1 MNETIGGSMLFLT
14 PVQDTMQKDKII
26 FIYQSQYSRMAYT
39 AGKYL
44 HTREDVE
51 DAVQETVVR
60 LITMLDR
67 IETDDPVR
75 LKNLCCVVARNV
87 AVNMAK
93 AKRQNVLPL
102 EEVFDTAD
110 RTAPTPEEAAM
121 ENDLVSRLI
130 SAIDSMSDIYRD
142 VCRLKYINELKE
154 SEIAR
159 LLDLPPKTVN
169 QRIFRGKQILKNI
182 LMKENANA

>member
-1 MNETIGGSMLFLT
+1 MLFLT
-14 PVQDTMQKDKII
+14 LVQDAVQKDKII
-26 FIYQSQYSRMAYT
+26 FIYQNHYSRMAYT

-44 HTREDVE
+44 YSREDVE
-51 DAVQETVVR
+51 DAVQESMLKLLTV
-60 LITMLDR
+60 IDR
-67 IETDDPVR
+67 IEVEDPVR

-93 AKRQNVLPL
+93 SKKQNVLPL

-110 RTAPTPEEAAM
+110 RSTKTPEETAV
-121 ENDLVSRLI
+121 ENDLMSRLI
-130 SAIDSMSDIYRD
+130 SCIDSMSDIYRD

-182 LMKENANA
+182 LMKENVNA

>member
-1 MNETIGGSMLFLT
+1 MLFLMT
-14 PVQDTMQKDKII
+14 VQDAVQKDKII

-44 HTREDVE
+44 HNREDVE
-51 DAVQETVVR
+51 DAVQDSMLR
-60 LITMLDR
+60 LITVIDR
-67 IETDDPVR
+67 VETDDPVR

-87 AVNMAK
+87 AVNMARARGQK
-93 AKRQNVLPL
+93 ILPL

-110 RTAPTPEEAAM
+110 HGTRTPEDTAI
-121 ENDLVSRLI
+121 ENDLMSRLI
-130 SAIDSMSDIYRD
+130 SCIDSMSDIYRD

-169 QRIFRGKQILKNI
+169 QRIFRGKQMLKNM
-182 LMKENANA
+182 LMKENVNA

>member
-1 MNETIGGSMLFLT
+1 MLFLMT
-14 PVQDTMQKDKII
+14 VQDAVQKDKLI

-44 HTREDVE
+44 HTREDIE
-51 DAVQETVVR
+51 DAVQDSMER
-60 LITMLDR
+60 LIAVIDR
-67 IETDDPVR
+67 VELDDPVR

-87 AVNMAK
+87 AVNLARNK
-93 AKRQNVLPL
+93 KQKLIPL
-102 EEVFDTAD
+102 DEVFNTAD
-110 RTAPTPEEAAM
+110 TGTPSPEETAM
-121 ENDLVSRLI
+121 ENDLMSRLMA
-130 SAIDSMSDIYRD
+130 AIDSMSDIYRD

-182 LMKENANA
+182 LMKENVNA

>member
-1 MNETIGGSMLFLT
+1 MLFLMT
-14 PVQDTMQKDKII
+14 VQDAVQKDKLI

-44 HTREDVE
+44 HTREDIE
-51 DAVQETVVR
+51 DAVQDAMVR
-60 LITMLDR
+60 LITVIDR

-87 AVNMAK
+87 AVNIARSRGNK
-93 AKRQNVLPL
+93 ILSL
-102 EEVFDTAD
+102 EEVFNTAD
-110 RTAPTPEEAAM
+110 YSIPSPEETAV
-121 ENDLVSRLI
+121 EKDLMSRLMA
-130 SAIDSMSDIYRD
+130 AIDSMSDIYRD

-182 LMKENANA
+182 LMKENVNA

>member
-1 MNETIGGSMLFLT
+1 MLFST
-14 PVQDTMQKDKII
+14 TVRDTVHKDKITY
-26 FIYQSQYSRMAYT
+26 IYQSQYSRMAYT

-51 DAVQETVVR
+51 DAVQDSIVR
-60 LITMLDR
+60 LITVIDR
-67 IETDDPVR
+67 VETENPVR
-75 LKNLCCVVARNV
+75 LKNLCCVVTRNV
-87 AVNMAK
+87 AINMARDRGQK
-93 AKRQNVLPL
+93 ILPL
-102 EEVFDTAD
+102 EEVFDTTD
-110 RTAPTPEEAAM
+110 HTTPTPEEAAV
-121 ENDLVSRLI
+121 ENDLMSRI
-130 SAIDSMSDIYRD
+130 MSAIDSMSDIYRD

-182 LMKENANA
+182 LMKENVHA

>member
-1 MNETIGGSMLFLT
+1 MLFLMT
-14 PVQDTMQKDKII
+14 VQDAVQRDKII
-26 FIYQSQYSRMAYT
+26 YIYQSQYSRMAYT

-51 DAVQETVVR
+51 DAVQDSMER
-60 LITMLDR
+60 LITVIDR
-67 IETDDPVR
+67 VELDDPVR

-87 AVNMAK
+87 AINIARSRGNK
-93 AKRQNVLPL
+93 ILSL
-102 EEVFDTAD
+102 EEVFNTAD
-110 RTAPTPEEAAM
+110 YSIPSPEETAV
-121 ENDLVSRLI
+121 EKDLMSRLMA
-130 SAIDSMSDIYRD
+130 AIDSMSDIYRD

-169 QRIFRGKQILKNI
+169 QRIFRGKQMLKNM
-182 LMKENANA
+182 LMKENVNA

>member
-1 MNETIGGSMLFLT
+1 MLFST
-14 PVQDTMQKDKII
+14 TQRDTVHKDKII

-51 DAVQETVVR
+51 DAVQETVIR

-67 IETDDPVR
+67 IETEDPVR
-75 LKNLCCVVARNV
+75 LKNLCCIVTRNV
-87 AVNMAK
+87 AINMARDRGHK
-93 AKRQNVLPL
+93 ILPL
-102 EEVFDTAD
+102 EEVFDTTD
-110 RTAPTPEEAAM
+110 HTTPTPEEAVI
-121 ENDLVSRLI
+121 ENDLMSRLI
-130 SAIDSMSDIYRD
+130 SCIDSMSDIYRD

-169 QRIFRGKQILKNI
+169 QRIFRGKQILKNM
-182 LMKENANA
+182 LTKENANA

>member
-1 MNETIGGSMLFLT
+1 MLFLMT
-14 PVQDTMQKDKII
+14 VQDAVQKDKII

-39 AGKYL
+39 VGKYL
-44 HTREDVE
+44 HSREDIE
-51 DAVQETVVR
+51 DAVQESMVR
-60 LITMLDR
+60 LIQVLDR
-67 IETDDPVR
+67 IDTEDPTR

-87 AVNMAK
+87 AINMARSK
-93 AKRQNVLPL
+93 KKKLLPL
-102 EEVFDTAD
+102 EEVFDMAD
-110 RTAPTPEEAAM
+110 HSSTTPEERVV
-121 ENDLVSRLI
+121 EKDIISKLI
-130 SAIDSMSDIYRD
+130 SAIDTMSDIYRD

-182 LMKENANA
+182 LMKESTNA

>member
-1 MNETIGGSMLFLT
+1 MLFLLT
-14 PVQDTMQKDKII
+14 VQDVVHRDKVIY
-26 FIYQSQYSRMAYT
+26 IYQSQYSRMAYT
-39 AGKYL
+39 VSKYL

-51 DAVQETVVR
+51 DAVQDTVER
-60 LITMLDR
+60 LIRIIDR

-87 AVNMAK
+87 ALNRVREGK
-93 AKRQNVLPL
+93 ANILPL
-102 EEVFDTAD
+102 EEIFDTTDHA
-110 RTAPTPEEAAM
+110 TPTPEESAI
-121 ENDLVSRLI
+121 ENDILSRLI
-130 SAIDSMSDIYRD
+130 TAIDSLGDIYRD

-169 QRIFRGKQILKNI
+169 QRIFRGRQMLKNI
-182 LMKENANA
+182 LMKENINA

>member
-1 MNETIGGSMLFLT
+1 MLFLT
-14 PVQDTMQKDKII
+14 LVQDTVQKDKII

-39 AGKYL
+39 VGKYL

-51 DAVQETVVR
+51 DAVQESMLR
-60 LITMLDR
+60 LIAVVDSV
-67 IETDDPVR
+67 ETDDPVR
-75 LKNLCCVVARNV
+75 LKNLCCIVARNV
-87 AVNMAK
+87 AVNMARR
-93 AKRQNVLPL
+93 KRKNILPL

-110 RTAPTPEEAAM
+110 RDTPTPEESAI
-121 ENDLVSRLI
+121 ENDLMSRLMA
-130 SAIDSMSDIYRD
+130 AIDSMSDIYRD

-159 LLDLPPKTVN
+159 LLELPPKTVN

-182 LMKENANA
+182 LMKENINA